1 MLLINKTLIKMSKG
15 VRIWIFI
22 IALLKMLTLIGTVL
36 FAQTISAF
44 LGDLY
49 QPSLSKEE
57 LIGAIVSAVFA
68 SLLINFSYSFK
79 DMNYSE
85 TYKEFNL

>member
-44 LGDLY
+44 LGDL
-49 QPSLSKEE
+49 
-57 LIGAIVSAVFA
+57 
-68 SLLINFSYSFK
+68 
-79 DMNYSE
+79 
-85 TYKEFNL
+85 